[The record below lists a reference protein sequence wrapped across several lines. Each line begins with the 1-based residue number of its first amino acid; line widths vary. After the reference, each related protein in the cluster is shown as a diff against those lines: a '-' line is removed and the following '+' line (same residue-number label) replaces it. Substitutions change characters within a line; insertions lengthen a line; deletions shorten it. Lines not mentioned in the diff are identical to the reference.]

1 MKRLTLLLIL
11 FCFQISSFD
20 VEAQVHLCFS
30 LCYMQPEVATPLRL
44 TLVAPDGKADTL
56 VNITMR
62 SVSKSVRRNPQMEGP
77 SVSKRYDRE
86 LASAGYYR
94 LLLTLDTSTLEVP
107 FSLDGTELW
116 VDAGLYVKTIDD
128 FYTVGFPRLDIYRP
142 APEEVK
148 LYYLGVDTVQG
159 LLFNLVNHSAD
170 TLFHGYEND
179 FNVYVRNYVNG
190 KQPDFYHSVYH
201 SLDYS
206 YHRNEPLVSGRS
218 RRIWEKNP
226 VVNPGRCHATLCYA
240 TDSHY
245 YPRNHETWSFQG
257 GFITSLW
264 QPLSIQTWYVVSCDL
279 FLTTLDLR

>member
-1 MKRLTLLLIL
+1 MATSGL
-11 FCFQISSFD
+11 Q
-20 VEAQVHLCFS
+20 AQVHLRFS
-30 LCYMQPEVATPLRL
+30 LRYMKPEVATPLQV
-44 TLVAPDGKADTL
+44 TLVAPDGKVDTFA
-56 VNITMR
+56 NFTMR
-62 SVSKSVRRNPQMEGP
+62 AVSKSVRRDPQMEGS

-86 LASAGYYR
+86 LAEAGEYH

-128 FYTVGFPRLDIYRP
+128 FYTVGYPKLDIYRP

-159 LLFNLVNHSAD
+159 LLFNLVNHSSD

-179 FNVYVRNYVNG
+179 FNVYVRNYVDG
-190 KQPDFYHSVYH
+190 KQPDFYHSVYR

-206 YHRNEPLVSGRS
+206 SHMNEPLVSGRS
-218 RRIWEKNP
+218 RRIWDIHP
-226 VVNPGRCHATLCYA
+226 TVYPGRCHATLCYA

-245 YPRNHETWSFQG
+245 NPRNHETWSFQG

-264 QPLSIQTWYVVSCDL
+264 QPLSIQTWYVASCDL
-279 FLTTLDLR
+279 FLTTLDLNR

>member
-1 MKRLTLLLIL
+1 
-11 FCFQISSFD
+11 
-20 VEAQVHLCFS
+20 
-30 LCYMQPEVATPLRL
+30 
-44 TLVAPDGKADTL
+44 
-56 VNITMR
+56 MR
-62 SVSKSVRRNPQMEGP
+62 SVSKSVRRDPQMEGP
-77 SVSKRYDRE
+77 SISKRYDRD
-86 LASAGYYR
+86 LTAAGVYR
-94 LLLTLDTSTLEVP
+94 LVMVLDTSTLEVP

-128 FYTVGFPRLDIYRP
+128 YYTVAYPTMDIYRP

-159 LLFNLVNHSAD
+159 LLFNLVNHSSD
-170 TLFHGYEND
+170 TLFHGNEND
-179 FNVYVRNYVNG
+179 FNVYVQNYVGG
-190 KQPDFYHSVYH
+190 KHSDFYHRVYH

-206 YHRNEPLVSGRS
+206 YHVNEPLVSGRS
-218 RRIWEKNP
+218 RRIWEKKP

-245 YPRNHETWSFQG
+245 IPRNHETWSFQG

-264 QPLSIQTWYVVSCDL
+264 QPLSIQTWYVASCDL